1 MIEARNFYWK
11 EATEGE
17 PRSTH
22 EEQRKSTSPVNFIH
36 FFISGIFWMHVVD
49 KTYTNLHTR
58 MEYIVPGETNKKA
71 CYYNIMWCWPRPIN
85 THQAEAPNLDFGD
98 KESQPGKTESRR
110 MEV

>member
-85 THQAEAPNLDFGD
+85 THQAEAPKLDFGD
-98 KESQPGKTESRR
+98 KESQPGKTESER